1 MKRICSCV
9 VLFILLSP
17 MVVLAQETKDDLTL
31 VKESVENYFEGY
43 IHRDLARL
51 ELAFD
56 TENGTMKLPTK
67 SDAGEEGFENGLF
80 KEIVPKWAGREKLSK
95 EVLEQSKLEF
105 QSINVVSPELAVVVI
120 RMQVGD
126 QVYIDVLSLQQINAQ
141 WKITNK
147 MYIALQ

>member
-1 MKRICSCV
+1 MILF
-9 VLFILLSP
+9 VLVSQT
-17 MVVLAQETKDDLTL
+17 VVLAQETKDDLSL

-43 IHRDLARL
+43 IHRDLKRL

-67 SDAGEEGFENGLF
+67 SDTGKEGFENGMF
-80 KEIVPKWAGREKLSK
+80 KEIVPKWAGRKKLSK

-105 QSINVVSPELAVVVI
+105 QSVNVVSPELAVAII

-147 MYIALQ
+147 MYIAL